1 MHSMLNPK
9 PNDDPHDVVV
19 VAPDAVRVAPDV
31 VEVVQDEIS
40 NLLRAAARQH
50 SDPQGPAESGS
61 ALSGS
66 TSAPPVPPVDTTFR
80 AAVVDDILDSGRRP
94 AGRRVF
100 RAIAALLLAVCIGGA
115 AIAWQ
120 TFGYAAKKMV
130 VKWIPQFALTTSLPL
145 EKLWPRSQPAAPA
158 TEADA
163 ADATPAQ
170 PPAQAAPEATAVSAA
185 APAADSAPSLELM
198 ARDLA
203 NMGQEVELLKA
214 SIAEL
219 KAGQQQMARDL
230 AKAAETRASEQAAR
244 PRPQANVSALAPR
257 PPVARP
263 RKPAVPYSPTPTA
276 LPPAPQAAAPYVPR
290 QVDPAPETPTQLPPA
305 PGFTSVPRP
314 PMPVQ

>member
-1 MHSMLNPK
+1 MHSTLNPK

-50 SDPQGPAESGS
+50 SDPQGPAKSG
-61 ALSGS
+61 A
-66 TSAPPVPPVDTTFR
+66 TSAPPVPPVDRTFR
-80 AAVVDDILDSGRRP
+80 AASVDDILDSGRRP
-94 AGRRVF
+94 AGRRAF
-100 RAIAALLLAVCIGGA
+100 RAIAALLLAVCFAAA

-130 VKWIPQFALTTSLPL
+130 VKWVPQFVLTTSLPL
-145 EKLWPRSQPAAPA
+145 ENLWPRSQPASPA
-158 TEADA
+158 AETDAA
-163 ADATPAQ
+163 ADATSAQ
-170 PPAQAAPEATAVSAA
+170 PPAQTAPEAAAVTAA
-185 APAADSAPSLELM
+185 APAADSAPSPELM
-198 ARDLA
+198 ARDLSSVS
-203 NMGQEVELLKA
+203 QQVEQLKA

-244 PRPQANVSALAPR
+244 PRPQASPTVSALAPR

-263 RKPAVPYSPTPTA
+263 RKPVMPYSPTPTA
-276 LPPAPQAAAPYVPR
+276 MAPAPQAAAPYVPR

>member
-1 MHSMLNPK
+1 MHSTLNAK
-9 PNDDPHDVVV
+9 PSDDPHDVVV

-31 VEVVQDEIS
+31 VEVVQNEIS
-40 NLLRAAARQH
+40 NLLRAAARHQA
-50 SDPQGPAESGS
+50 DPQGPTESG
-61 ALSGS
+61 A
-66 TSAPPVPPVDTTFR
+66 TAAPPVPPVDTTFR
-80 AAVVDDILDSGRRP
+80 AASVDDILDSGRRST
-94 AGRRVF
+94 GRRAF

-115 AIAWQ
+115 AVAWQ

-130 VKWIPQFALTTSLPL
+130 VKWVPQFALTTSLPL
-145 EKLWPRSQPAAPA
+145 EKLWPRSQPVPPA

-170 PPAQAAPEATAVSAA
+170 PPAQTAPEAATVNAA
-185 APAADSAPSLELM
+185 APTADSAPSPESL

-203 NMGQEVELLKA
+203 GVSQQVEQLKA

-219 KAGQQQMARDL
+219 KSGQQQMARDL

-244 PRPQANVSALAPR
+244 SRPPASSTVSALAPR
-257 PPVARP
+257 PAARP
-263 RKPAVPYSPTPTA
+263 RKPVAPYSPTPTA

-290 QVDPAPETPTQLPPA
+290 QVDPAPETQTQLPPA